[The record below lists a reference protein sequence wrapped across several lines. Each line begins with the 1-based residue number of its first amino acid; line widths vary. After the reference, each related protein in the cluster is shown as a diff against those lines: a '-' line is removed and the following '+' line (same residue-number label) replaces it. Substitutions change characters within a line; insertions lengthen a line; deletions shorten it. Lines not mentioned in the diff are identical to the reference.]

1 MTWINAKIK
10 EEAIDAAP
18 IRRLA
23 LINSQA
29 FSIGNFRGPLIRD
42 LVSHGIQV
50 FALAP
55 DYDKESR
62 AVVSGLGAVPVDS
75 SMVRS
80 GINPLRDLTDLLKLA
95 KLLKELQVDAVFSF
109 SIKSVIYGTLA
120 ARMVGIAKRFAMIE
134 GAGYV
139 FNDID
144 SLLWKRR
151 ILRFFVSRLYSLSL
165 SGADVVFMLNCD
177 DKKLFVDDGMV
188 SASKVH
194 LLDGIG
200 LDLEFFK
207 PVPLVT
213 EPITFIL
220 VARLL
225 REKGI
230 VEYVEAA
237 RLVKARHPK
246 VSFLLV
252 GGVDLNPSSIS
263 EAEVYSWVNEGV
275 IEWSGQ
281 VSDIRKWLAYSSVFV
296 LPSYYREGL
305 PRSTQEAMALG
316 RPVITTDS
324 PGCRETVENGV
335 NGIKIPVCDSESLA
349 VAMNYFIEQPN
360 LIISMGRESCR
371 IAEERYDVRKIN
383 EEILTSM
390 GII

>member
-1 MTWINAKIK
+1 MTWSNAKIK
-10 EEAIDAAP
+10 EETIDTAP

-23 LINSQA
+23 LITSQA
-29 FSIGNFRGPLIRD
+29 FSIGNFRGPLVRD
-42 LVSHGIQV
+42 WVSHGIQV

-62 AVVSGLGAVPVDS
+62 AMVLGLGAVPVDS
-75 SMVRS
+75 SMMRS
-80 GINPLRDLTDLLKLA
+80 GINPLRDLSDLLKLA
-95 KLLKELQVDAVFSF
+95 KILKELQVDAVFSYF
-109 SIKSVIYGTLA
+109 IKPVIYGTLA

-144 SLLWKRR
+144 SLSWKRQ
-151 ILRFFVSRLYSLSL
+151 ILRFFVSGLYRLSL

-188 SASKVH
+188 SANKVQ

-230 VEYVEAA
+230 VEYIDAA
-237 RLVKARHPK
+237 RLVKARHPE

-252 GGVDLNPSSIS
+252 GGVDLNPNSIN
-263 EAEVYSWVNEGV
+263 EAEVCAWVNEGV
-275 IEWSGQ
+275 IKWPGQ
-281 VSDIRKWLAYSSVFV
+281 VSDIRQWLAYSSVFV

-324 PGCRETVENGV
+324 PGCRETVENGI
-335 NGIKIPVCDSESLA
+335 NGLSIPVRDSGRLA
-349 VAMNYFIEQPN
+349 IAMNYFIEQPKQI
-360 LIISMGRESCR
+360 LSMGRESRR
-371 IAEERYDVRKIN
+371 IAEERYDVRTIN
-383 EEILTSM
+383 AEILTSM
-390 GII
+390 GIT